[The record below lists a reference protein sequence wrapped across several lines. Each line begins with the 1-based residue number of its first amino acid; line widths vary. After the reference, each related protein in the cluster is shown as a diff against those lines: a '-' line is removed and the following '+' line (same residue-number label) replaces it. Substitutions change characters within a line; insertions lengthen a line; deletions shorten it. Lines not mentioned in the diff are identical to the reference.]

1 MPPNLSYCSLTFL
14 SLFRNPNYSSLN
26 RWRCLNLCQGNW
38 SPKMVIF
45 NIFIKILYKRYTKFP
60 YVGNSKWVWIF
71 KLWKG
76 RRKAHTCV
84 HVCTCDFEFDVYKTK
99 SATTFLKFFF
109 DISFLFEWPA
119 NEKFKIKRN
128 SMNIFVS
135 DTNFNIN

>member
-1 MPPNLSYCSLTFL
+1 MTPNVDHNFLDFLRFLRQTIKGIFMPPNLSYCSLTFL

-26 RWRCLNLCQGNW
+26 RWRCLKLCQGNW

-76 RRKAHTCV
+76 VINKPHGQNFGHFWPTSPLCGHFYYLNKA
-84 HVCTCDFEFDVYKTK
+84 YIIKW
-99 SATTFLKFFF
+99 
-109 DISFLFEWPA
+109 SFA
-119 NEKFKIKRN
+119 
-128 SMNIFVS
+128 
-135 DTNFNIN
+135 